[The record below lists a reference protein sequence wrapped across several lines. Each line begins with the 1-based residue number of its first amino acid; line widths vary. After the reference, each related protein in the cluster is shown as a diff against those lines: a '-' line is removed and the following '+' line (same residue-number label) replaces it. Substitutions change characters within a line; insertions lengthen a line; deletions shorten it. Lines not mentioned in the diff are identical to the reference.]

1 MSLTDKV
8 KSAVFL
14 GVVIVTICFVSWIY
28 TSLERLHEL
37 EKIVATQQAA
47 IEQKDAALAAER
59 ANNATLRSIAEHK
72 EMFEKQLASFMTR
85 TSKQLKEVLANDK
98 EAKDWWSST
107 IPTTV
112 LQLQCSESSNGSS
125 DSKVVTSAR

>member
-8 KSAVFL
+8 KGTVFL
-14 GVVIVTICFVSWIY
+14 GAVIVTICFVSWIY
-28 TSLERLHEL
+28 ASLERLHEL
-37 EKIVATQQAA
+37 EKIVATQQTA

-85 TSKQLKEVLANDK
+85 TNKQLKEVLANDK
-98 EAKDWWSST
+98 AAKDWWSST

-112 LQLQCSESSNGSS
+112 LQLQCPESNNSPSN
-125 DSKVVTSAR
+125 DKAVTSAR